1 MQTKQVCKCFAPTVL
16 VLFPYFSLEM
26 FRSYYFYII
35 VWKCCSP
42 IISILVWKCFAPI
55 ISILVWNFVAP
66 ITYFHTS
73 LELFCSYYFHT
84 SLEMFHSKRII
95 VRLET
100 KNCLSRGSAWRPS
113 DYETRALPQTNRKLL
128 YTNVAPIDSNKHAA
142 QPGLAWTKTFQTDV
156 EIFHLWCEQFFFF
169 SVEIFLHWCENFSS
183 VVWIFFVFYS
193 YPTYDRS
200 NKFPHQR

>member
-1 MQTKQVCKCFAPTVL
+1 MYCKCFAPTVL
-16 VLFPYFSLEM
+16 VLFPFFSLEM
-26 FRSYYFYII
+26 LLSYY
-35 VWKCCSP
+35 S
-42 IISILVWKCFAPI
+42 
-55 ISILVWNFVAP
+55 
-66 ITYFHTS
+66 
-73 LELFCSYYFHT
+73 HT

-169 SVEIFLHWCENFSS
+169 SVEIFLHWCGNFSS
-183 VVWIFFVFYS
+183 VVWIFFVFIPILHTIRAKNS
-193 YPTYDRS
+193 HTRGK
-200 NKFPHQR
+200 N